1 MAKSTLMIKVPV
13 RDHELEDLSNIYDV
27 QQHIEDAPRDAWLA
41 QHGGDVDAVLTNGSL
56 GVSREEMDA
65 MTGLKIICCLGAGYE
80 GVDLELC
87 RERGIM
93 VTHGPGTN
101 DTAVA
106 DHTMALLF
114 AIIRDIP
121 HFDAL
126 VKSGGWKTVNTSRP
140 MINGKTLGIYA
151 MGRIGLHVAKRARAF
166 DMPVHYHNRT
176 KRNDVDY
183 VYEDSLMDLA
193 KVSDYLIC
201 IAPGGDS
208 TFHTINTEVL
218 QALGPTGYLISMG
231 RGSVV
236 DTEAMIAALNDG
248 TIAGAGLDVYENE
261 PDIPLNLRE
270 AKNIVFSPHIAG
282 RAPETRT
289 IMIDLFKNNLKN
301 VLAGDAPVTPVPE
314 LAGN

>member
-1 MAKSTLMIKVPV
+1 MAKSTLLIKVPV
-13 RDHELEDLSNIYDV
+13 RDNELKDLSAIYNV
-27 QQHIEDAPRDAWLA
+27 QQHIEDEPRAAFLA
-41 QHGGDVDAVLTNGSL
+41 QHGGTVDAVLTNGSL
-56 GVSREEMDA
+56 GVSPEEMAA

-80 GVDLELC
+80 GVDLDLC
-87 RERGIM
+87 RQRGIM

-166 DMPVHYHNRT
+166 DMPVHYHNRN

-183 VYEDSLMDLA
+183 VYENSLMDLA
-193 KVSDYLIC
+193 TVSDYLIV
-201 IAPGGDS
+201 IAPGGDD
-208 TFHTINTEVL
+208 TFHTVNADVL
-218 QALGPTGYLISMG
+218 KALGPTGYLISMG

-236 DTEAMIAALNDG
+236 DTDAMIAALNSG
-248 TIAGAGLDVYENE
+248 TIAGAGLDVFETE
-261 PDIPLNLRE
+261 PDIPVELRE
-270 AKNIVFSPHIAG
+270 AKNIIFSPHIAG

-289 IMIDLFKNNLKN
+289 IMIDLFRNNLKN
-301 VLAGDAPVTPVPE
+301 VLAGEAPVTPVPE
-314 LAGN
+314 LAGG